1 MTFILIISAI
11 LIIIFSLGASWLLV
25 DDTFNIENKTLKGVA
40 FVLLSCLLLVLTSA
54 FYTML
59 IWPPHIF

>member
-1 MTFILIISAI
+1 MTFILTISAI
-11 LIIIFSLGASWLLV
+11 LILVFSLGASWLLV
-25 DDTFNIENKTLKGVA
+25 DDTFKIENRFLKGGM
-40 FVLLSCLLLVLTSA
+40 FVVLSGLLLVITSA